1 MDGVTSLITSA
12 LSNVTTVFNAGVDM
26 VTGNEVAMVF
36 IGFSLAGAGVGFFKR
51 LIRRG

>member
-1 MDGVTSLITSA
+1 MEGVTSLISSA
-12 LSNVTTVFNAGVDM
+12 LENVTTVFNQGVDM

-51 LIRRG
+51 LIRRR